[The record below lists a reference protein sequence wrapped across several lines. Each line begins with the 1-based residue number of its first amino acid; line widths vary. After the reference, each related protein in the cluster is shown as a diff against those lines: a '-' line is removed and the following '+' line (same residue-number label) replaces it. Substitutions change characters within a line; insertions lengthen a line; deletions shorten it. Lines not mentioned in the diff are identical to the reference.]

1 MKIVNP
7 QIKKLLDEIGELS
20 TFAGAAAASAAQ
32 DIASPVALAAVAT
45 PDTDDLLAA
54 YRADEQTD
62 RGALYRGA
70 VARMK
75 DKVQALEALDVLVE
89 EAPAAPAPAPAP
101 APSAD
106 TLPMPPPA
114 PVVEPAPAAPPAPE
128 LPETPPPATEPAA
141 PTDPVP
147 PPAEP
152 TNS

>member
-7 QIKKLLDEIGELS
+7 QIKKLLAEVDTLS

-32 DIASPVALAAVAT
+32 TIDAPVALAAT

-54 YRADEQTD
+54 YRADEQSD

-70 VARMK
+70 IARMK
-75 DKVQALEALDVLVE
+75 AKVEALEQLDVLVE
-89 EAPAAPAPAPAP
+89 EAPTAPAP
-101 APSAD
+101 APSSG
-106 TLPMPPPA
+106 TLPLPAPPPA

-128 LPETPPPATEPAA
+128 LLPETPPPATEPAA

>member
-7 QIKKLLDEIGELS
+7 KIKKLLDEIGELS
-20 TFAGAAAASAAQ
+20 TFAGAAAQSAGA
-32 DIASPVALAAVAT
+32 DIEAPVAVAAVAT
-45 PDTDDLLAA
+45 PLTDELIGA
-54 YRADEQTD
+54 YRADEQQD

-75 DKVQALEALDVLVE
+75 DKIAELEQLQVLVE
-89 EAPAAPAPAPAP
+89 DQPAAPAPAP
-101 APSAD
+101 SSD

-128 LPETPPPATEPAA
+128 LLPETPPPATEPAP

>member
-1 MKIVNP
+1 VKIVNP

-20 TFAGAAAASAAQ
+20 TFA
-32 DIASPVALAAVAT
+32 
-45 PDTDDLLAA
+45 
-54 YRADEQTD
+54 DEQQD
-62 RGALYRGA
+62 RGALYRAA
-70 VARMK
+70 VALMK